1 MTREGALTPGRGAT
15 VTWGPELVAETS
27 APSQGQTQQHELA
40 GGMPSRSISS
50 GRV

>member
-1 MTREGALTPGRGAT
+1 MTHGGALTPGRGAT
-15 VTWGPELVAETS
+15 ATWGPELVPQPS
-27 APSQGQTQQHELA
+27 APSQGQMQQHELA

>member
-1 MTREGALTPGRGAT
+1 MTHGGALAPGRGAT
-15 VTWGPELVAETS
+15 VTWGSELVAETS